1 MIFNKNKNGAKE
13 LRELTGSY
21 YANNSFSKISGDTEV
36 ATEELTVLIGEP
48 VMQLAEKYYQNGE
61 DNELVRKVQRPIAI
75 MATLRMY
82 QKNDLSHED
91 DGRKFK
97 MATDNSEKLP
107 WEWQLDRDDAL
118 HLEEYY
124 RSVDALIRYL
134 NKTGLQEWMQTDTY
148 KLTQRLIIRN
158 GNSFDMY
165 FPIEK
170 SERTFLVLVPF
181 IREAQRLKVERAY
194 GDGWDELLAEK
205 AVPESDVHYAACMA
219 VALFA
224 MAAALRRLPLRIF
237 PSGVIRGY
245 MAKNGMADSR
255 IADTDDIVRV
265 AEWMEDDAAVWL
277 DEMKRVRDGI
287 IPVYDL
293 LPKNDERNKYCR
305 L

>member
-21 YANNSFSKISGDTEV
+21 YANNSFSKISGDIEV

-205 AVPESDVHYAACMA
+205 AVPESDVDYAACMA

>member
-21 YANNSFSKISGDTEV
+21 YANNSFSKISGDIEV

-205 AVPESDVHYAACMA
+205 AVPESDAHYAACMA

>member
-1 MIFNKNKNGAKE
+1 
-13 LRELTGSY
+13 
-21 YANNSFSKISGDTEV
+21 
-36 ATEELTVLIGEP
+36 
-48 VMQLAEKYYQNGE
+48 
-61 DNELVRKVQRPIAI
+61 
-75 MATLRMY
+75 
-82 QKNDLSHED
+82 
-91 DGRKFK
+91 
-97 MATDNSEKLP
+97 
-107 WEWQLDRDDAL
+107 
-118 HLEEYY
+118 
-124 RSVDALIRYL
+124 
-134 NKTGLQEWMQTDTY
+134 MQTDTY

>member
-21 YANNSFSKISGDTEV
+21 YANNSFSKISGDIEV

-118 HLEEYY
+118 HLEDYY

-148 KLTQRLIIRN
+148 KPLSGLSFVMETPLTCI
-158 GNSFDMY
+158 
-165 FPIEK
+165 
-170 SERTFLVLVPF
+170 
-181 IREAQRLKVERAY
+181 
-194 GDGWDELLAEK
+194 
-205 AVPESDVHYAACMA
+205 
-219 VALFA
+219 
-224 MAAALRRLPLRIF
+224 
-237 PSGVIRGY
+237 
-245 MAKNGMADSR
+245 SR
-255 IADTDDIVRV
+255 
-265 AEWMEDDAAVWL
+265 
-277 DEMKRVRDGI
+277 
-287 IPVYDL
+287 
-293 LPKNDERNKYCR
+293 
-305 L
+305 

>member
-21 YANNSFSKISGDTEV
+21 YANNSFSKISGDIEV

-205 AVPESDVHYAACMA
+205 AVPESDVHYAACMV